1 MLNKIFSRP
10 TNTPAAQNIIIV
22 SGLPRS
28 GTSMMMKILAEGG
41 LEIISDAIR
50 KADENNPNG
59 YFELESV
66 KHLGGG
72 DVSWLA
78 NTGGRVIKII
88 SNLLEH
94 LPREYRYKII
104 FMERQLDE
112 ILASQKK
119 MLKNRQ
125 EQSQV
130 EDNQMRDEFEKHL
143 VAVKYW
149 LARQPNMDVL
159 YINYNDLLD
168 NPQDFISQVVD
179 FINMPLVI
187 EKMLTVPSQMLYR
200 NRTKNM

>member
-1 MLNKIFSRP
+1 
-10 TNTPAAQNIIIV
+10 
-22 SGLPRS
+22 
-28 GTSMMMKILAEGG
+28 
-41 LEIISDAIR
+41 
-50 KADENNPNG
+50 
-59 YFELESV
+59 
-66 KHLGGG
+66 
-72 DVSWLA
+72 
-78 NTGGRVIKII
+78 
-88 SNLLEH
+88 
-94 LPREYRYKII
+94 RYKII